1 MIRDIS
7 AIRSANHKVQSSKFK
22 PQSSNLKVQREKS
35 SKGKEFN
42 AQSSKGKEFTNK
54 KAAPTNGCRIRDSPP
69 PLIRREER
77 PQGVINML
85 ASKSEGLPTSVL
97 PPCK

>member
-1 MIRDIS
+1 M
-7 AIRSANHKVQSSKFK
+7 
-22 PQSSNLKVQREKS
+22 LKGQR
-35 SKGKEFN
+35 GK
-42 AQSSKGKEFTNK
+42 SSKGKEFTNK

-97 PPCK
+97 PPCKISDYHSTIYPTL

>member
-1 MIRDIS
+1 ML
-7 AIRSANHKVQSSKFK
+7 KGQSSK
-22 PQSSNLKVQREKS
+22 LK
-35 SKGKEFN
+35 GI
-42 AQSSKGKEFTNK
+42 K

-97 PPCK
+97 PLQISDYHSTIYPTL